1 MQALNCTCLSRRFL
15 NNGAGD
21 GYSHHLYAGR
31 IAALEVRG
39 SYFGPARI
47 GHLLK
52 SRAKTTS
59 VLYNRLTGE
68 GGTSSYEIDIPNGG
82 DFKAIGNLV
91 QQGNQTENHALI
103 SYGAEGYRWPTNRAQ
118 IVFNTLVNDRAQG
131 GVFIAMRAGA
141 AEAVISNNILV
152 GRGDDGGQS
161 TRQQLNG
168 NVQAR
173 ADDFADP
180 SKFDYRLRAGSKL
193 ARHCWRGRHI

>member
-1 MQALNCTCLSRRFL
+1 MARVTGTATICTRE
-15 NNGAGD
+15 A
-21 GYSHHLYAGR
+21 
-31 IAALEVRG
+31 IAVLEVRG
-39 SYFGPARI
+39 SYFGPART

-91 QQGNQTENHALI
+91 QQGNQTENYALI

-131 GVFIAMRAGA
+131 GVFITMRAGP
-141 AEAVISNNILV
+141 AEAVDLEQPSCRARRN
-152 GRGDDGGQS
+152 GDQS
-161 TRQQLNG
+161 TGNGCRQ
-168 NVQAR
+168 
-173 ADDFADP
+173 
-180 SKFDYRLRAGSKL
+180 RAGST
-193 ARHCWRGRHI
+193 R

>member
-1 MQALNCTCLSRRFL
+1 M
-15 NNGAGD
+15 
-21 GYSHHLYAGR
+21 
-31 IAALEVRG
+31 LEVRG
-39 SYFGPARI
+39 SYFGPART

-91 QQGNQTENHALI
+91 QQGNLTENYALI

-131 GVFIAMRAGA
+131 GVFIAMRCWRR
-141 AEAVISNNILV
+141 L
-152 GRGDDGGQS
+152 RGDFEQHPCR
-161 TRQQLNG
+161 TRQMEMKAPATVEQTT
-168 NVQAR
+168 
-173 ADDFADP
+173 
-180 SKFDYRLRAGSKL
+180 SGST
-193 ARHCWRGRHI
+193 G